1 MHLKRLII
9 AAILL
14 PLIYFYIT
22 KLPAEYFL
30 FLLVIAAAAAQYEFY
45 SMYNV
50 KGFLR
55 YAGIGFGAAVILCM
69 FFSGTFSADLFV
81 FSFLAIV
88 TLRLFLRR
96 NPSSA
101 FHDAASVVTA
111 VIYIPWLLG
120 YQLYLREN
128 GSEWIIFLYGCVWAS
143 DSLAYYI
150 GKGIGRRKL
159 YEEISP
165 NKTIAG
171 AVGSIA
177 GGMAGAVILKIAV
190 VNYISLSL
198 MQAAVLG
205 MMIGIVTI
213 IGDLAESMFKRDAGV
228 KDSSSIVPGHG
239 GILDKIDSVLFA
251 GPVFYWASMVFG
263 LVK

>member
-1 MHLKRLII
+1 MHLKRLIV

-22 KLPAEYFL
+22 KLTSEYFL

-69 FFSGTFSADLFV
+69 FFSGAFSADLFV

-96 NPSSA
+96 NPASSLNDVA
-101 FHDAASVVTA
+101 YVAAA

-171 AVGSIA
+171 AAGSIA
-177 GGMAGAVILKIAV
+177 GGTAGAVILKITL
-190 VNYISLSL
+190 VNYISVSL
-198 MQAAVLG
+198 VEAAVLG
-205 MMIGIVTI
+205 MIIGMVTI

-228 KDSSSIVPGHG
+228 KDSGSIVPGHG

-251 GPVFYWASMVFG
+251 GPALYWIIGAFG
-263 LVK
+263 LIE

>member
-45 SMYNV
+45 SIYNV
-50 KGFLR
+50 KGLLR
-55 YAGIGFGAAVILCM
+55 YSGIILGILM
-69 FFSGTFSADLFV
+69 LFTV
-81 FSFLAIV
+81 HSSQFTVPALFIIV
-88 TLRLFLRR
+88 ACIRLFSKK
-96 NPSSA
+96 NPLSA
-101 FHDAASVVTA
+101 LHDIAPVVIA
-111 VIYIPWLLG
+111 IIYIPGLLG

-171 AVGSIA
+171 GVGSIA
-177 GGMAGAVILKIAV
+177 GGVTGAVILKITL

-205 MMIGIVTI
+205 MIIGMVTI

-228 KDSSSIVPGHG
+228 KDSGSIVPGHG

-251 GPVFYWASMVFG
+251 GPVLYWISITFG
-263 LVK
+263 LIK

>member
-9 AAILL
+9 AVILL

-22 KLPAEYFL
+22 KLPAGYFL
-30 FLLVIAAAAAQYEFY
+30 FLLMVVAAAAQYEFY

-50 KGFLR
+50 KGFLS
-55 YAGIGFGAAVILCM
+55 YAGIGFGAAALLCM
-69 FFSGTFSADLFV
+69 FFSGTFSADLFI

-88 TLRLFLRR
+88 TLRLFLKR

-101 FHDAASVVTA
+101 LHDAASVVIA

-120 YQLYLREN
+120 YQLYLMEN
-128 GSEWIIFLYGCVWAS
+128 GPEWIIFLYGCVWAS
-143 DSLAYYI
+143 DSLAYYA
-150 GKGIGRRKL
+150 GKGIGKRKL

-171 AVGSIA
+171 AAGSVF
-177 GGMAGAVILKIAV
+177 GGTAGAVILKITL

-198 MQAAVLG
+198 MQAALLG
-205 MMIGIVTI
+205 MVIGMVTI

-228 KDSSSIVPGHG
+228 KDSSSVVPGHG

-251 GPVFYWASMVFG
+251 GPVLYWISVISG
-263 LVK
+263 LIK